1 MRFNKKVKIFVVLAM
16 VAVLGI
22 AVTSFAGWGRGNWGY
37 GMMGSGYGM
46 MGSGYGM
53 MGSGYGMMGPGYGM
67 MGPGYG
73 PQQGGNNGSGYYGN
87 SGNEEMARFDKEHQ
101 AFYEETRL
109 LEEKLLQKELELR
122 SELAKPEPDGKKAAG
137 IQKEITDL
145 EVQLSQKRSDHERHM
160 RSALSRGYGQ
170 RGTYGGGM
178 GGGTGAG
185 CGF

>member
-1 MRFNKKVKIFVVLAM
+1 MRFSKKVKIFMVLAM

-22 AVTSFAGWGRGNWGY
+22 AVTSFAGWGRGNG
-37 GMMGSGYGM
+37 GYGM

-53 MGSGYGMMGPGYGM
+53 MGSGYGMMGPGYG
-67 MGPGYG
+67 
-73 PQQGGNNGSGYYGN
+73 PQRGGNNGSGYYGN
-87 SGNEEMARFDKEHQ
+87 SGNEEMARFNKEHE

-122 SELAKPEPDGKKAAG
+122 SELAKPEPDGKKAGG

-145 EVQLSQKRSDHERHM
+145 EGQLSQKRSDHELHM
-160 RSALSRGYGQ
+160 RSALSQGYGQ
-170 RGTYGGGM
+170 RGMSGQ
-178 GGGTGAG
+178 GAG